1 RGLKGTAVS
10 MGNPHLVIFGI
21 THERA
26 LSLGPELEC
35 VAGFDQCTNVEFS
48 ELVPGG
54 LNVTVWERG
63 VGLTQ
68 ACGTGACAAAAA
80 AVHQGLLPAEERV
93 RVQLPGGPLQL
104 RVARGPSKVTI
115 RGPAT
120 FVFGGTL
127 PVPARA

>member
-1 RGLKGTAVS
+1 
-10 MGNPHLVIFGI
+10 MGNPHLVVFGI
-21 THERA
+21 SPERF
-26 LSLGPELEC
+26 SILGPQLEC
-35 VAGFDQCTNVEFS
+35 AAGFDRCTNVEFS

-80 AVHQGLLPAEERV
+80 CVHQGLLPADEWIP
-93 RVQLPGGPLQL
+93 VQLPGGELL
-104 RVARGPSKVTI
+104 LKVATGLKQVRM

-120 FVFGGTL
+120 FVFEGTL
-127 PVPARA
+127 PVQAFQA